1 MSWDAEV
8 DFLVVGSGA
17 GGMTAAVVAAVRGA
31 DVLVLEKTGY
41 FGGTTALSGG
51 VVWMPNNADM
61 KRGGL
66 SDSESDAV
74 TYLKQVVGPDV
85 AESKL
90 RAYVREGNK
99 MLAFMEANADLR
111 FEAALRYAD
120 YYPDLEGGKTG
131 GRSMEPQP
139 TSRRKLGKLSP
150 TLRYPDYLSGFMRF
164 AVTVKESREL
174 MDLTL
179 KGKWIMLRN
188 MLVYYLDLPSRI
200 KKMPDNRMTLG
211 RALVVR
217 LRLAL
222 ERLGV
227 NVQLNT
233 AAKELVFEN
242 GRVTGLVVEQ
252 DGQRRR
258 IRARKGVLLAAGG
271 MGQNVAL
278 RQQYG
283 QLPTGETFS
292 SDSPGNVGDA
302 IVMGKAIGAALEFMP
317 CAWWTPAVKLPDGE
331 IQALISGKSMP
342 GSIFVD
348 GTAKRFC
355 NEAAPYEDVV
365 KALWDNHARGNDSV
379 PSYMVFDARARREYM
394 MGPLVPGKVQ
404 PDAVLPKS
412 YFESG
417 FLNRGDSWQALAE
430 QIGVPAEQL
439 EKTIEQHNRFAET
452 GRDEDYGRG
461 DSATDRYYSDPKI
474 TPNPNL
480 APMVEPPFYAI
491 PVYPGDLGTK
501 GGLKFDE
508 QARVI
513 DEAGQVIDGLYVT
526 GNCAGSVMGNS
537 YPGAGSTIGP
547 SMTFGYVAAMH
558 ATQE

>member
-17 GGMTAAVVAAVRGA
+17 GGMTGAAVAASRGA
-31 DVLVLEKTGY
+31 SVLVLEKTEL

-66 SDSESDAV
+66 SDSEDEAIA
-74 TYLKQVVGPDV
+74 YLKQVVGPDV
-85 AESKL
+85 PDTKL

-99 MLAFMEANADLR
+99 MLAHMEQHADLK

-139 TSRRKLGKLSP
+139 TSRRKLGELSP
-150 TLRYPDYLSGFMRF
+150 TLRYPDYLTGFMRF

-188 MLVYYLDLPSRI
+188 MLLYYLDLPSRL

-222 ERLGV
+222 KRLGV
-227 NVQLNT
+227 PVQLKT
-233 AAKELVFEN
+233 AAKALVVEN
-242 GRVTGLVVEQ
+242 GRVTGLVVDK
-252 DGQRRR
+252 DG
-258 IRARKGVLLAAGG
+258 V
-271 MGQNVAL
+271 

-317 CAWWTPAVKLPDGE
+317 CAWWTPAVKLPDGQ

-404 PDAVLPKS
+404 PDAALPQT
-412 YFESG
+412 YFDSG
-417 FLNRGDSWQALAE
+417 FLSRGETWQELAE
-430 QIGVPAEQL
+430 KIGVPAPQL
-439 EKTIEQHNRFAET
+439 QKTIERHNRFAET
-452 GRDEDYGRG
+452 GCDEDYGRG

-508 QARVI
+508 NARVI
-513 DEAGQVIDGLYVT
+513 DEAGHVIAGLYVT

-558 ATQE
+558 ATQ